1 MLLME
6 KYNTEI
12 VPVLQKKLGLKNRML
27 VPSLK
32 KIVVNCSSGDALVN
46 AKVLEAISHDL
57 MMITGQ
63 KPVVRKAKK
72 SIATFKLR
80 AGQPIGVSVTLRGK
94 RMHEFFNRLVN
105 IALPRSRDFK
115 GLSRKAFD
123 GRGNY
128 TLGVS
133 EQIIFPEIL
142 PEKVDKIRGMNITI
156 VTSACDDQKSFE
168 LLAALGFPFR
178 A

>member
-1 MLLME
+1 MMFEE
-6 KYNTEI
+6 KFNKEI
-12 VPVLQKKLGLKNRML
+12 APTLQKKLGLKNRML

-32 KIVVNCSSGDALVN
+32 KIVVNCSSGEVLVN
-46 AKVLEAISHDL
+46 AKVLEAIANDL

-80 AGQPIGVSVTLRGK
+80 EGQPIGVSVTLRSK
-94 RMHEFFNRLVN
+94 RMYEFFNRLVN

-115 GLSRKAFD
+115 GLSKKAFD

-128 TLGVS
+128 TLGVT

-142 PEKVDKIRGMNITI
+142 PEKVDKIRGLNITI
-156 VTSACDDQKSFE
+156 VTSAPDDQKSLE
-168 LLAALGFPFR
+168 LLSAMGFPFR
-178 A
+178 N